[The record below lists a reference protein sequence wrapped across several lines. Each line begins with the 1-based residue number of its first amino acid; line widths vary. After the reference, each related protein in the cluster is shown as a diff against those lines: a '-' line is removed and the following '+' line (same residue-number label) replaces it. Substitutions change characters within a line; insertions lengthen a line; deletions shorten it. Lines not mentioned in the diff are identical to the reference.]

1 VGESAHA
8 FNYTTLN
15 MADNNNTEVV
25 LLGHSFIRRLC
36 AFMNKFAGFKN
47 LRLNQWLIN
56 VVCRAKGGLTIPR
69 LIHER
74 PDLFTFNFNGDS
86 RSIVYL
92 QLGGNDLSSSSGVDV
107 AKEVF
112 SFANFLHHG
121 LHCKVVIIGQL
132 LWRDPSKSHRVDQD
146 YNNRVV
152 AANTTLL
159 NYCNNME
166 ACPNVIFWRHHGFWQ
181 DLSFICDDG
190 VHLNDDGMEKYFR
203 SVRSAVLH
211 AQRLLGNIY
220 SS

>member
-1 VGESAHA
+1 
-8 FNYTTLN
+8 
-15 MADNNNTEVV
+15 
-25 LLGHSFIRRLC
+25 
-36 AFMNKFAGFKN
+36 
-47 LRLNQWLIN
+47 
-56 VVCRAKGGLTIPR
+56 
-69 LIHER
+69 
-74 PDLFTFNFNGDS
+74 
-86 RSIVYL
+86 
-92 QLGGNDLSSSSGVDV
+92 V

-112 SFANFLHHG
+112 SFANFLHHS